1 MKTMDF
7 QYSNIRTKQEKR
19 WKGSI
24 AWNGVRYS
32 CIYLEMGKERCQST
46 IHNLLI
52 DSEEST
58 VGFGMENDSKLQYT
72 VDVYNLNNND
82 IDKFI
87 FP

>member
-1 MKTMDF
+1 MK
-7 QYSNIRTKQEKR
+7 
-19 WKGSI
+19 
-24 AWNGVRYS
+24 
-32 CIYLEMGKERCQST
+32 KERCQST

-58 VGFGMENDSKLQYT
+58 VGFGMENDSKLQYA

>member
-1 MKTMDF
+1 
-7 QYSNIRTKQEKR
+7 
-19 WKGSI
+19 
-24 AWNGVRYS
+24 
-32 CIYLEMGKERCQST
+32 MGKEWFQST

-58 VGFGMENDSKLQYT
+58 VRFGMENDSKLQYT

-87 FP
+87 FPWQNERLIYFY